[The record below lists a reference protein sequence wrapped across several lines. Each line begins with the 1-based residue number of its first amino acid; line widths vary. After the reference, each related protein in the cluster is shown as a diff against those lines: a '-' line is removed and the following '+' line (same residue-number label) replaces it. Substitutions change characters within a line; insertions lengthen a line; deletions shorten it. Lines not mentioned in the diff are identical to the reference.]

1 MKCTHEFSQDR
12 KPYLEDGDHAEL
24 SRGAKDNT
32 ERTGKFVLL
41 DNMVVERVEYVSK
54 PCADKL

>member
-1 MKCTHEFSQDR
+1 MKCTHEFSQDG

-32 ERTGKFVLL
+32 ECTGEFVLL
-41 DNMVVERVEYVSK
+41 DNVVI
-54 PCADKL
+54 